1 MFRQVTL
8 AGAPIFLAAALAAAP
23 AHSANK
29 EKPAAASEKLA
40 VVDLDVPPGM
50 LGLSIQVTK
59 AIVAEAT
66 RQKFTVITPDELRE
80 KLGNK
85 TLNELMKCADRP
97 LCAQDKL
104 GPLGATRAVLGRLSR
119 DERNYVLQL
128 YLLDLNK
135 LTLVTDVDRNILI
148 ASRRFQKDVE
158 AAIPG
163 FLRGEREA
171 HGTLTIN
178 STVTNTEIS
187 LNGDFMGIAPVTTTL
202 KPGKYELKAEKKHY
216 LPVKRFIDIEP
227 NKNTVEEVRMLL
239 VPGEKP
245 EDEFVPPLSAGIS
258 NGQGG
263 TNKGQG
269 FRLTPP
275 TIIAGIAA
283 LIAGGVGIGFGV
295 VTNGM
300 QSNLL
305 QGYNASK
312 DTYAGTRAQALTAK
326 TDAYVANTLF
336 IVAGVALIATIVLAV
351 FDGLRP
357 AEGET
362 RVDVTPP
369 GQAPA
374 PAPAPDAAPAGGTP

>member
-8 AGAPIFLAAALAAAP
+8 AGAPIFLAAALSAAP
-23 AHSANK
+23 GHAAK
-29 EKPAAASEKLA
+29 PEKPAADNEKLA
-40 VVDLDVPPGM
+40 VVDLDVPQGM

-66 RQKFTVITPDELRE
+66 KQKRAVITPDELRE

-85 TLNELMKCADRP
+85 TINELMKCGDRP

-104 GPLGATRAVLGRLSR
+104 GALGATRAVLGKLSR

-128 YLLDLNK
+128 YLLDLTN
-135 LTLVTDVDRNILI
+135 LTVITDVDRNILI

-171 HGTLTIN
+171 RGTLSVN
-178 STVTNTEIS
+178 STVANTEIT
-187 LNGDFMGIAPVTTTL
+187 LNGDFMGVAPITTTL

-216 LPVKRFIDIEP
+216 LPVKRFVDVEP
-227 NKNTVEEVRMLL
+227 NKKTTEEVRMLL

-245 EDEFVPPLSAGIS
+245 DDEIVPPLAAGIS
-258 NGQGG
+258 SGQGG
-263 TNKGQG
+263 TQKGGG
-269 FRLTPP
+269 FHLTPP

-283 LIAGGVGIGFGV
+283 LVAGGVGIGFGL
-295 VTNGM
+295 VTNGI
-300 QSNLL
+300 QSDLRA
-305 QGYNASK
+305 GYIAST

-326 TDAYVANTLF
+326 TDAYVANTAF
-336 IVAGVALIATIVLAV
+336 IIAGVALIATIVLAV
-351 FDGLRP
+351 LDGLRP
-357 AEGET
+357 ADGET
-362 RVDVTPP
+362 TVDVTPP
-369 GQAPA
+369 AAPA
-374 PAPAPDAAPAGGTP
+374 PAPEAAPDGGTP